1 MAKNFMTVKGQ
12 AQWAK
17 VFEPDTKFNADGVYS
32 INLIIPEDQTH
43 ELGECLENMRD
54 EYMKEEAKRNPKIA
68 AKLST
73 KPVFEEHYDQDGNP
87 TGNMELKFKQ
97 NAKIKL
103 RDGSVTTVKVMVV
116 DSKRNPMN
124 GDVLIGNGSTVKVA
138 FEPRPYMLA
147 STKQVGVSLRLKGV
161 QVIELNEY
169 GNSGASMFDDEDG
182 FVAERVEKD
191 TASEIFDDGM
201 TDGSTEGD
209 F

>member
-1 MAKNFMTVKGQ
+1 MAKNMMTIKGQ
-12 AQWAK
+12 ALWAK

-32 INLIIPEDQTH
+32 INLLIPESESH
-43 ELGECLENMRD
+43 ELGECLETMRD
-54 EYMKEEAKRNPKIA
+54 EYMQEEAKRNPKIA

-73 KPVFEEHYDQDGNP
+73 KPVFEEHYDKEGNP
-87 TGNMELKFKQ
+87 TGEMELKFKQ

-103 RDGSVTTVKVMVV
+103 RDGSTSTAKVMVV
-116 DSKRNPMN
+116 DAKRNVMK

-138 FEPRPYMLA
+138 FEPRPYLLA

-161 QVIELNEY
+161 QVIELSEY
-169 GNSGASMFDDEDG
+169 GNSASMFEDEEG

-191 TASEIFDDGM
+191 TASEMFDDGM
-201 TDGSTEGD
+201 PDGSTEGD

>member
-1 MAKNFMTVKGQ
+1 MAKNMMTIKGQ
-12 AQWAK
+12 ALWAK

-32 INLIIPEDQTH
+32 INLLIPESESH
-43 ELGECLENMRD
+43 ELGECLETMRD
-54 EYMKEEAKRNPKIA
+54 EYMQEEAKRNPKIA

-73 KPVFEEHYDQDGNP
+73 KPVFEEHYDKEGNP
-87 TGNMELKFKQ
+87 TGEMELKFKQ

-103 RDGSVTTVKVMVV
+103 RDGSTSTAKVMVV
-116 DSKRNPMN
+116 DAKRNVMK

-138 FEPRPYMLA
+138 FEPRPYLLA

-161 QVIELNEY
+161 QVIDLSEY
-169 GNSGASMFDDEDG
+169 GNSASMFEDEEG

-191 TASEIFDDGM
+191 TASEMFDDGM
-201 TDGSTEGD
+201 PDGSTEGD

>member
-1 MAKNFMTVKGQ
+1 MAKNMMTIKGQ
-12 AQWAK
+12 ALWAK

-32 INLIIPEDQTH
+32 INLLIPESESH
-43 ELGECLENMRD
+43 ELGECLETMRD
-54 EYMKEEAKRNPKIA
+54 EYMQEEAKRNPKIA

-73 KPVFEEHYDQDGNP
+73 KPVFEEHYDKEGNP
-87 TGNMELKFKQ
+87 TGEMELKFKQ

-103 RDGSVTTVKVMVV
+103 RDGSTSTAKVMVV
-116 DSKRNPMN
+116 DAKRNVMK

-138 FEPRPYMLA
+138 FEPRPYLLA

-161 QVIELNEY
+161 QVIDLSEY
-169 GNSGASMFDDEDG
+169 GYSASLFEDEEG

-191 TASEIFDDGM
+191 TASEMFDDGM
-201 TDGSTEGD
+201 PDGSTEGD